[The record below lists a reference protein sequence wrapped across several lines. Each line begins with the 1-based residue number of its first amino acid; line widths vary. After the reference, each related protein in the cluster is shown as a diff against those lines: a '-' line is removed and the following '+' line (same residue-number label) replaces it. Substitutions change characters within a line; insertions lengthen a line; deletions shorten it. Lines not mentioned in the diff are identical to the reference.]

1 MAMRPICVWNLLQ
14 IEQDLM
20 LQSLVFREDEKGGR
34 RGGRGEEGG
43 GGT

>member
-1 MAMRPICVWNLLQ
+1 MTMRPICVWNLLQ

-20 LQSLVFREDEKGGR
+20 LQSLVFGEDEKGWR